1 MGKIVGYEKE
11 RKEIAQLREMLK
23 NSARYRKYGI
33 RIPRGIVLYGEPGVG
48 KTVLAKSI
56 AADGISLIELRAAN
70 CCEEDA
76 VNELKAVFERA
87 KNSAPAVILLDEL
100 DKIAGTSEHF
110 MMEMNDS
117 IKKALLQ
124 ELDGLNEDD
133 DVLVAATCNDTDSI
147 GEALL
152 RPGRFDR
159 RLHIE
164 APDEAT
170 RRLIVKEYFDRL
182 RMKNDVDY
190 GYIAK
195 ITYGYTGAKIEC
207 LANETGI
214 LAAEKET
221 PCIEISDIRIIMN
234 KFAFEGGEKDPSE
247 DPQMLKRIAVH
258 EAGHALLA
266 LKLAPDCLYG
276 ASILPQ
282 GESCG
287 HIQFINPEDGVGTV
301 SQIENEAAVLLA
313 GHVAERVIYGE
324 YSVGSDSDL
333 RCAAARIRV
342 LTISQAAYGYDGVV
356 LAVNMH
362 PGNIVSEKIKET
374 VSEVLLQKLNEADK
388 KAEAVITENRVM
400 LDSIV
405 EALIKN
411 QTLSRNELFEI
422 KNAAEIKSAA

>member
-48 KTVLAKSI
+48 KTALAKSI

-100 DKIAGTSEHF
+100 DKIAGTSESF

-182 RMKNDVDY
+182 KMKNDVDY

-221 PCIEISDIRIIMN
+221 PVVFLLWGAN
-234 KFAFEGGEKDPSE
+234 AEK
-247 DPQMLKRIAVH
+247 KA
-258 EAGHALLA
+258 
-266 LKLAPDCLYG
+266 
-276 ASILPQ
+276 
-282 GESCG
+282 
-287 HIQFINPEDGVGTV
+287 
-301 SQIENEAAVLLA
+301 
-313 GHVAERVIYGE
+313 RVITNPIHKKLITVHPSPLSAYRGFFGCRHFSKANE
-324 YSVGSDSDL
+324 IL
-333 RCAAARIRV
+333 
-342 LTISQAAYGYDGVV
+342 ISSGQSPIEW
-356 LAVNMH
+356 N
-362 PGNIVSEKIKET
+362 
-374 VSEVLLQKLNEADK
+374 
-388 KAEAVITENRVM
+388 
-400 LDSIV
+400 
-405 EALIKN
+405 AL
-411 QTLSRNELFEI
+411 
-422 KNAAEIKSAA
+422 